1 MSFNINFNKNY
12 FSKVPYLDDK
22 IDNASYEADLNAII
36 NNDISASNIYT
47 DLSGLNN
54 VFHAYLN
61 SRDSGGGN
69 IGNRELDNHLLVAYK
84 SNNDMIKQLTK
95 HKINKY
101 KQLHNLQKH
110 LKDASGNIELVTKI
124 LDGSGNNIHGEIGI
138 TRDKINDINED
149 INIKARHL
157 EVNKYYEKKY
167 LKQHR
172 VLKNVVILLC
182 IILAISFLFKVEIF
196 GEKVFIACIGIMI
209 AITIIYL
216 SYEIYDIFMR
226 DNHNFDEYKYYT
238 RESPSTGF
246 SDEEKD
252 KVDIP
257 LELRAK
263 IPGYCKLKDKD
274 LYLSE

>member
-1 MSFNINFNKNY
+1 MSFNTSFNKNY
-12 FSKVPYLDDK
+12 FSKVSYLDGKTNNTD
-22 IDNASYEADLNAII
+22 YADDLTAII

-47 DLSGLNN
+47 DLSGLNGA
-54 VFHAYLN
+54 FHSYLN
-61 SRDSGGGN
+61 SRNSGNN
-69 IGNRELDNHLLVAYK
+69 IGVRELDNHLLIAYK

-101 KQLHNLQKH
+101 KQLHNLQQH
-110 LKDASGNIELVTKI
+110 LLDTSGNIELVTTI
-124 LDGSGNNIHGEIGI
+124 LDGSGEDIHGEIGI
-138 TRDKINDINED
+138 TQDKIDDINED

-157 EVNKYYEKKY
+157 EVNTYYEKKY
-167 LKQHR
+167 LKQQR

-182 IILAISFLFKVEIF
+182 IILAISFLFKAEIL

-209 AITIIYL
+209 AFSVIYL

-263 IPGYCKLKDKD
+263 IPGYCKLKDK
-274 LYLSE
+274 YLNNS